1 MVRRQMN
8 LQGRVAIVT
17 GGARSI
23 GRAVC
28 VELGR
33 ASASVVAIGPEREA
47 LEQTAGEVELAGG
60 QVETLVGDLSR
71 EQTFSEALEL
81 ADRVFGRVDIL
92 VNCASVDGPFSDFAG
107 YPVADFDR
115 VMAVNVRGTFLA
127 LKHVLPRLIEQGSGS
142 VVNLPCAADS
152 EEDVGSGPYAASRHA
167 VLGLTRSAAREA
179 GPAGVRVNAIC
190 LGSIGHS
197 GCPEEV
203 AEVVRFLVSPWASAN
218 GAVWSLEAGQL
229 VS

>member
-1 MVRRQMN
+1 MN
-8 LQGRVAIVT
+8 LQGRVAIVS
-17 GGARSI
+17 GAGRSI

-33 ASASVVAIGPEREA
+33 ASASVLAIDLEREA
-47 LEQTAGEVELAGG
+47 LEQTAADTELAGG
-60 QVETLVGDLSR
+60 TVETLVGDVSH
-71 EQTFSEALEL
+71 EETFLDALAL
-81 ADRVFGRVDIL
+81 ADSAFGRVDIL
-92 VNCASVDGPFSDFAG
+92 VNCASVDGPASEFGS

-115 VMAVNVRGTFLA
+115 LLAVNVRGTFLA

-142 VVNLPCAADS
+142 VVNLPSAADVD
-152 EEDVGSGPYAASRHA
+152 EEVGVGPYAASLHA
-167 VLGLTRSAAREA
+167 VLGLTRTAAREA

-190 LGSIGHS
+190 MGPQGHR
-197 GCPEEV
+197 GCPTEV
-203 AEVVRFLVSPWASAN
+203 AEVVRFLASPWASAN